1 MQTPAPDVTVV
12 IVNYETRDDT
22 VACVASVLEHLDGV
36 DAQVVVVDNGSRD
49 GSAAALR
56 AAHPGIDVVEAGE
69 NLGFARAVNRGAA
82 LARGEFVLLLNPDAL
97 MLEHSLPRLIG
108 FARENPQYRIVGG
121 RTLRADLTLEPSSC
135 WGAPTLWSLSM
146 YATMLSTVFRR
157 SRLFDPESL
166 GTWQRD
172 TIREVPI
179 ITGCLLLIRRDDFVE
194 LGGMD
199 EDFFLYGEDAEFSMR
214 AAARGMARV
223 VYPPA
228 AIIHTVGGS
237 SARQLEGLHG
247 ARRQGH
253 LPREDLAATA
263 SGRRGAAAQGGC
275 RRARRARDAD
285 AARRSARGRPS
296 GAGAPTGHRA
306 TRTPSPRCSAGRSPS
321 PPPRSGPGA
330 FRLAR
335 PRSLQRPAA
344 IGR

>member
-1 MQTPAPDVTVV
+1 VQTPDVTVV

-22 VACVASVLEHLDGV
+22 IACVASVLEHAGRLEE
-36 DAQVVVVDNGSRD
+36 QVVVVDNGSRD

-56 AAHPGIDVVEAGE
+56 AAHPGIDVIEAGE
-69 NLGFARAVNRGAA
+69 NLGFARAVNRGVSI
-82 LARGEFVLLLNPDAL
+82 ARGEFVLLLNPDAV
-97 MLEHSLPRLIG
+97 MLENSLPRLIA
-108 FARENPQYRIVGG
+108 FARENPQYGIVGG
-121 RTLRADLTLEPSSC
+121 RTLREDLTLEPSSC

-166 GTWQRD
+166 GSWRRD

-237 SARQLEGLHG
+237 SAGSSKGSMVLAGKVTYLEKTWPP
-247 ARRQGH
+247 RRAAVGVLLLKTGVAVRATLETLTRRANRPWTTVWRRRADWASGYPH
-253 LPREDLAATA
+253 AEAALFGRALPEPAAATP
-263 SGRRGAAAQGGC
+263 GR
-275 RRARRARDAD
+275 
-285 AARRSARGRPS
+285 
-296 GAGAPTGHRA
+296 
-306 TRTPSPRCSAGRSPS
+306 
-321 PPPRSGPGA
+321 
-330 FRLAR
+330 
-335 PRSLQRPAA
+335 
-344 IGR
+344 

>member
-22 VACVASVLEHLDGV
+22 VACVGSVLSHLGGV

-56 AAHPGIDVVEAGE
+56 AAHPGIDVIEAGE

-97 MLEHSLPRLIG
+97 MLEHSLPRLIR

-166 GTWQRD
+166 GTWPRD

-179 ITGCLLLIRRDDFVE
+179 ITGCLLLIRRDDFVA

-237 SARQLEGLHG
+237 SAGSSKGSMVLAGKVTYLEKTWPP
-247 ARRQGH
+247 RRAAVGVLLLKTGVAVRAALETVTRRANRPWTTVWRRRADWAPGYPH
-253 LPREDLAATA
+253 AEAALFGRPLPEP
-263 SGRRGAAAQGGC
+263 AAA
-275 RRARRARDAD
+275 
-285 AARRSARGRPS
+285 
-296 GAGAPTGHRA
+296 
-306 TRTPSPRCSAGRSPS
+306 
-321 PPPRSGPGA
+321 
-330 FRLAR
+330 
-335 PRSLQRPAA
+335 
-344 IGR
+344 